1 MVTFNAR
8 IRSVCLLIVPLFF
21 VALGCGCVSQS
32 SSKPE
37 VTKSAGPIFYPAP
50 PEPPRYQFLTSFK
63 GPDDFSTKSSGMD
76 SFLGSQSA
84 EGDLI
89 KKPYGV
95 IIRNGVIY
103 LGDSSSGVYQF
114 DLNNKKFLAFKG
126 SKGLGKIVQPINVSG
141 DEAGNTFVCDPARK
155 QVLEYDKNDIFVRA
169 FSYQDSW
176 KPVDAEA
183 YEGKLYV
190 ADSTGGRGGVKVFD
204 LKSGQFLEAIGLSGP
219 PEQNLGIAVNIAFD
233 KEGYLYVVDAHKFM
247 IMKYDRDGHYRGK
260 LGGPGDSP
268 GFFGR
273 PRGIALDRAGRIYAV
288 DAAFDVVQVFASTGQ
303 MLTYFGDEKDVP
315 GSLTLP
321 AGIYIDYDNINLF
334 TQYAAPGF
342 EIEYLILIT
351 SQFNNKQAIN
361 VYGYGRMQG
370 VTYKSDQELY
380 QEMLER
386 LEREKAKTEK

>member
-1 MVTFNAR
+1 MVIFAR
-8 IRSVCLLIVPLFF
+8 IRSVCLMVIPTLIFS
-21 VALGCGCVSQS
+21 LGSGCVSQS
-32 SSKPE
+32 PSTPE
-37 VTKSAGPIFYPAP
+37 STKSAGPIFYPAP

-63 GPDDFSTKSSGMD
+63 GPEDFNVKASGMD

-103 LGDSSSGVYQF
+103 LGDTSSGLYQF

-141 DEAGNTFVCDPARK
+141 DGAGNTFVCDPVRK

-176 KPVDAEA
+176 KPVDAEV

-190 ADSTGGRGGVKVFD
+190 ADSTGGTGGIKVFD
-204 LKSGQFLEAIGLSGP
+204 LKTGQFLEVIGLTGP
-219 PEQNLGIAVNIAFD
+219 PDQTLGIAVNIAFD

-273 PRGIALDRAGRIYAV
+273 PRGIAVDRAGRIYAV

-321 AGIYIDYDNINLF
+321 AGIHIDYDNIDMF
-334 TQYAAPGF
+334 KQYAAPGF
-342 EIEYLILIT
+342 EVEYLILVT
-351 SQFNNKQAIN
+351 SQFNKKQAIN
-361 VYGYGRMQG
+361 VYGYGRAQG
-370 VTYKSDQELY
+370 AKYKSDQELY

-386 LEREKAKTEK
+386 LEREKAKQAN